1 MLRFAPGRRTLAG
14 MGQRSIGST
23 KRRVRW
29 GPQAVVVVT
38 LCFVWVAG
46 GLRSFTWPAM
56 VFTAVGGLAIFVVAG
71 RSAGPSTATPANR
84 RDLAVWALW
93 LGAVTGWELWAL
105 SMDPRSSHPTLS
117 SLLNNVIET
126 HPGRSAAL
134 LVWLALGWWLA
145 RR

>member
-23 KRRVRW
+23 KRRVGG
-29 GPQAVVVVT
+29 GPPGVGGVT
-38 LCFVWVAG
+38 LWLGWVG
-46 GLRSFTWPAM
+46 GGPRPFTLAAL
-56 VFTAVGGLAIFVVAG
+56 VFTAGGGLAIFVVAW

-105 SMDPRSSHPTLS
+105 SMHPRSSHPTLS

-134 LVWLALGWWLA
+134 LVWLALGWWL
-145 RR
+145 